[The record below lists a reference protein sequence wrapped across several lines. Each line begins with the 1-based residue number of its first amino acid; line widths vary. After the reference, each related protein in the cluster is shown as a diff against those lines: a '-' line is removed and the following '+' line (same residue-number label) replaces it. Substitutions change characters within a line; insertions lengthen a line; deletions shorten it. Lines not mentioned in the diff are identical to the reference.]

1 MSAGHRAPCRRR
13 HQGQWLHAAIAA
25 EQVTAD
31 EVRAAV
37 RAQGIGSLDEV
48 AAVVLETDGRFTVL
62 WHARPGA
69 VSALIGVIRP
79 AEVS

>member
-1 MSAGHRAPCRRR
+1 MFVGHRAPCRRL

-25 EQVTAD
+25 ERVTAG

-69 VSALIGVIRP
+69 VSALIGVIHP

>member
-1 MSAGHRAPCRRR
+1 
-13 HQGQWLHAAIAA
+13 
-25 EQVTAD
+25 VTAD
-31 EVRAAV
+31 EVRAVV

-48 AAVVLETDGRFTVL
+48 AAMVLETDGRFTVL

-69 VSALIGVIRP
+69 VSALIGVTRP

>member
-1 MSAGHRAPCRRR
+1 MSAGRRAPRRR
-13 HQGQWLHAAIAA
+13 LHQGQWLHAAIAA
-25 EQVTAD
+25 DRVSAD

-37 RAQGIGSLDEV
+37 RAQGIGSLEEV
-48 AAVVLETDGRFTVL
+48 AAVALETDGCFTVL

-69 VSALIGVIRP
+69 VSALIGVTRP

>member
-1 MSAGHRAPCRRR
+1 MGRRAPCRRL
-13 HQGQWLHAAIAA
+13 HQGQWLHTAIAA

-31 EVRAAV
+31 EVRAVV

-48 AAVVLETDGRFTVL
+48 AAMVLETDGRFTVL

-69 VSALIGVIRP
+69 VSALIGVTRP